1 MKFLNELS
9 TTLDDVRQS
18 ALKDAREIAAAKGWT
33 NLREQLH
40 DNRLQSQLLN
50 ALHASDV
57 DSRICNLTIECGRM
71 QIYVYYRRFVLP
83 IMSLF

>member
-33 NLREQLH
+33 NLYEQLH

-50 ALHASDV
+50 ALHANDV
-57 DSRICNLTIECGRM
+57 DSRIRNLMIECGRM
-71 QIYVYYRRFVLP
+71 QIYVYCRRFVLP
-83 IMSLF
+83 MTSLF